1 MSSSGE
7 LEPLLSD
14 ALRVRGTLSSQWR
27 TDDPQDCSAKPPMVP
42 GSGSPPKHVPIHP
55 QASSSYSTLGLTTL
69 GARHQLVQ
77 AVEQQLEQQRKS
89 GHRGLWFGFVDTPM
103 WLLFLSA
110 FIRLAEFAW
119 REHRIGSTHEQS
131 HFGDLVESLF
141 LFLAAVFNGILNM
154 LLYRRESREVAE
166 RVHYA
171 VKVLCKTTPPPA
183 AANSPPLKRDSIL
196 APSSC
201 CVACYRDHKWQSI
214 PMNLLVHGDVVA
226 LMSGDVSP
234 GRVRLLPLVPP
245 SPPAPDR
252 PSPPSSVT
260 YARGD
265 KIPTTHALPHDMP
278 RTNAT
283 FQPQTILNLCGDMH
297 VYLME
302 ETPVLQD
309 VANSMANVERPRTA
323 VQTLQIGGKSLA
335 SMLCLIMTVVIL
347 VSIGVRAALLPE
359 PVHHVV
365 NHVCL
370 ALVDVILCFVS
381 LHTPFVWCMGEVA
394 ATSHLLTAFE
404 AILESEAT
412 TTSATSAT
420 ADDMDVYDVEER
432 EQSRLRKTKR
442 SFAVERS
449 WYYFW
454 MTLQF
459 RFMDCADAHR
469 TRYHN
474 GKKNKLM
481 IPYSGVRLLERLGS
495 TTMLCCFDDD
505 VLCEEVPCA
514 EEIFLLNE
522 DTNTILDLH
531 PEPLCTTGEKFE
543 DPKWRVHLPSLKP
556 LGLAI
561 LLNDCEDPKTE
572 YIDTLRYLSN
582 DAAAGGFY
590 DSYSTT
596 SPQHELLH
604 CVQQLS
610 GYVRLLPYPR
620 HLLNLAKAIGF
631 RVDDLANFH
640 RRQSIHVIAPRLAYQ
655 EHTSDHHDQGQED
668 TRFRGH
674 LKTHLYST
682 VVLDKRSQG
691 HQLLSRGHPSLAVS
705 QCSEY
710 WDGKSICPL
719 TKDKRRLILD
729 MYHQWRVED
738 LDCVALTYAPVAQ
751 KCNALFGPQDTA
763 FTKLPPLFLVEE
775 SSPTDDDDDHPQHR
789 GTPVVS
795 PGVVGSP
802 PSSTEAL
809 KPSAAMS
816 PTNSAKVQTSSA
828 ATGVERHTDSLWKL
842 QEDQIFLGMVASGIQ
857 PRKGMVGLIE
867 DVTASGI
874 RFVYFSPRNMR
885 RSKLLAEKMG
895 IETDWNCAIS
905 LRDSDGP
912 DPHRMTSNYSDWDVK
927 ARLPHGMLPIKTH
940 FSMKFNNQSDRLW
953 IGYLVGAIRSPN
965 LYIKST
971 NYTTTK
977 LSIVVLLRKIWLIFC
992 QIDHSLCGFYMYRS
1006 SSGSQLPV
1014 FSEVDMELSQM
1025 LNTLACAFTVR
1036 NFTHTRVSPMVVV
1049 DLIRLG
1055 RHMLTNFIQLVH
1067 YIFVMQ
1073 LYVATVVCLSYVL
1086 PFPEVA
1092 SLGCMSILWLLWI
1105 VVPALSLSLLSSPP
1119 DRHIMTRT
1127 PRKNEASAWTDDATR
1142 LCMYF
1147 LVRYV
1152 PSAIFVNIVF
1162 QVIFGLSLQ
1171 FAAEAASL
1179 NPSHESWWYFAN
1191 KGPLLF
1197 VHPRP
1202 PVIMAALDRAEAFLL
1217 LAMGWFCIFSSISHC
1232 YRSYSI
1238 FSESPFRNH
1247 PWMLT
1252 CVVCVVLQIGV
1263 SVWRAGGLV
1272 GGDGLALD
1280 AFVRFIPGY
1289 VWLAL
1294 GVWPILVVLV
1304 DELAKQHD
1312 HRLLIRYY
1320 KFLRMQFD
1328 TRLGMWSPK

>member
-1 MSSSGE
+1 
-7 LEPLLSD
+7 
-14 ALRVRGTLSSQWR
+14 
-27 TDDPQDCSAKPPMVP
+27 
-42 GSGSPPKHVPIHP
+42 
-55 QASSSYSTLGLTTL
+55 
-69 GARHQLVQ
+69 
-77 AVEQQLEQQRKS
+77 
-89 GHRGLWFGFVDTPM
+89 M

-110 FIRLAEFAW
+110 CIRLAEFAW
-119 REHRIGSTHEQS
+119 REHRIEATHEPS
-131 HFGDLVESLF
+131 HFADLVESIF
-141 LFLAAVFNGILNM
+141 LFLAAVFNGFLNM

-171 VKVLCKTTPPPA
+171 VKVLCKATPPPQPT
-183 AANSPPLKRDSIL
+183 SPHIPMPVKPLGKRDSIL

-214 PMNLLVHGDVVA
+214 PMNLLVEGDVVA
-226 LMSGDVSP
+226 LMSGDVAP
-234 GRVRLLPLVPP
+234 GRVRLLPL
-245 SPPAPDR
+245 DQ
-252 PSPPSSVT
+252 PPSSSPSCCVAT
-260 YARGD
+260 DPSSSVNSSISYARGE
-265 KIPTTHALPHDMP
+265 KIPTAHSQPLETT
-278 RTNAT
+278 RSNAT
-283 FQPQTILNLCGDMH
+283 FQPQIVLSLCGDMH
-297 VYLME
+297 VYVME

-309 VANSMANVERPRTA
+309 VVNSMTNVERPRTA
-323 VQTLQIGGKSLA
+323 IQTLQVGGKSLA
-335 SMLCLIMTVVIL
+335 SMLCLGITVIVL
-347 VSIGVRAALLPE
+347 CSIAVRAMLLPE
-359 PVHHVV
+359 PPHHVI

-370 ALVDVILCFVS
+370 
-381 LHTPFVWCMGEVA
+381 EVA

-412 TTSATSAT
+412 TQVAPNAAAGLDS
-420 ADDMDVYDVEER
+420 DIDMDVYDVEER

-442 SFAVERS
+442 PFAVERS

-454 MTLQF
+454 LTLQF
-459 RFMDCADAHR
+459 RVMDCADAHR

-474 GKKNKLM
+474 GKKNKLT

-514 EEIFLLNE
+514 EEVFLLNE
-522 DTNTILDLH
+522 DTNTVLDLH
-531 PEPLCTTGEKFE
+531 PEPLCTTGEAGAIVVVGVKSRTSRFVVGEKFE

-561 LLNDCEDPKTE
+561 LLNDCEDPMTE
-572 YIDTLRYLSN
+572 YLNSLRHLSN
-582 DAAAGGFY
+582 EASAAPFY
-590 DSYSTT
+590 EAHNASS
-596 SPQHELLH
+596 
-604 CVQQLS
+604 
-610 GYVRLLPYPR
+610 R
-620 HLLNLAKAIGF
+620 AIGF
-631 RVDDLANFH
+631 RVDDLAHFN
-640 RRQSIHVIAPRLAYQ
+640 RRQSIHVIAPRLAYE
-655 EHTSDHHDQGQED
+655 EHTSDHHDQGQDD

-691 HQLLSRGHPSLAVS
+691 HPSLAVS
-705 QCSEY
+705 QCSEF

-738 LDCVALTYAPVAQ
+738 LDCIALTYAPVAQ
-751 KCNALFGPQDTA
+751 KCNGLFSDA
-763 FTKLPPLFLVEE
+763 DHFTKLPPLFLVEE
-775 SSPTDDDDDHPQHR
+775 SIHTDDDLDDHK
-789 GTPVVS
+789 TPLVS
-795 PGVVGSP
+795 PGVGSVGSND
-802 PSSTEAL
+802 AL
-809 KPSAAMS
+809 KQTAALS
-816 PTNSAKVQTSSA
+816 PTSSA
-828 ATGVERHTDSLWKL
+828 KHHTTASSTGVGGNHDRDLWKL
-842 QEDQIFLGMVASGIQ
+842 QEDQIFLGMVASGVQ

-867 DVTASGI
+867 DVTACGI

-927 ARLPHGMLPIKTH
+927 ARLPHGTA
-940 FSMKFNNQSDRLW
+940 
-953 IGYLVGAIRSPN
+953 AIRRHLELVDNVPLLVS
-965 LYIKST
+965 LYTDSTPDTIKEMI
-971 NYTTTK
+971 
-977 LSIVVLLRKIWLIFC
+977 SIFQENHEVVLGVGTSLRESNVPLFA
-992 QIDHSLCGFYMYRS
+992 QADLSVALE
-1006 SSGSQLPV
+1006 GSPHTLFDTELPKGAQLPV
-1014 FSEVDMELSQM
+1014 FSDVDMELSQM
-1025 LNTLACAFTVR
+1025 LNTLTCSFTVR
-1036 NFTHTRVSPMVVV
+1036 NFSNTRVSPMILV

-1073 LYVATVVCLSYVL
+1073 LFVATVVLFSYVL

-1092 SLGCMSILWLLWI
+1092 SLGCMSILWLLWV
-1105 VVPALSLSLLSSPP
+1105 VVPAVSLSLLSSPP
-1119 DRHIMTRT
+1119 DKHIMTRT
-1127 PRKNEASAWTDDATR
+1127 PRKNETSAWSDDAAR
-1142 LCMYF
+1142 LAVYF

-1152 PSAIFVNIVF
+1152 PSAVFVNFVF
-1162 QVIFGLSLQ
+1162 QFIFGLSLQ
-1171 FAAEAASL
+1171 YRAKAAAVD
-1179 NPSHESWWYFAN
+1179 PDSHSWWYYAN
-1191 KGPLLF
+1191 GGPDLF

-1202 PVIMAALDRAEAFLL
+1202 RAIMAALDRAEAFLL
-1217 LAMGWFCIFSSISHC
+1217 LAMGWFCIFSSISHH

-1247 PWMLT
+1247 SQQ
-1252 CVVCVVLQIGV
+1252 VGA

-1272 GGDGLALD
+1272 GDDGVSLES
-1280 AFVRFIPGY
+1280 FVVFIPWY
-1289 VWLAL
+1289 FWLAL
-1294 GVWPILVVLV
+1294 GVWPLLVLLV

>member
-1 MSSSGE
+1 MTHQFPTGFEFNEKFLLHVVDSLYSGLYGTFLYNSE
-7 LEPLLSD
+7 QERLKVHIWEKTESVWAPVLENPTTFTNQLFQRTTRVLFPRANLKRVVLWEGLYFRWDPEMHPAYVESLDPLSKTQDMHPGTTTNPTAALIDEFRLEENHLSLSATHDRADTAAYLSD
-14 ALRVRGTLSSQWR
+14 ASSLSENDDDEYPLSRPAQRRKSMQQQAPPATTRHASPSKEDTQALKAALHEFTAQAADRARERTKANMLRETLAIIPDKSRVKYLEDLLTESVARELQLEA
-27 TDDPQDCSAKPPMVP
+27 QLGSAKPPMVP

-252 PSPPSSVT
+252 PSRPSSVT

-449 WYYFW
+449 WY
-454 MTLQF
+454 
-459 RFMDCADAHR
+459 
-469 TRYHN
+469 
-474 GKKNKLM
+474 
-481 IPYSGVRLLERLGS
+481 
-495 TTMLCCFDDD
+495 
-505 VLCEEVPCA
+505 
-514 EEIFLLNE
+514 
-522 DTNTILDLH
+522 
-531 PEPLCTTGEKFE
+531 
-543 DPKWRVHLPSLKP
+543 WRVHLPSLKP

-610 GYVRLLPYPR
+610 GYVR
-620 HLLNLAKAIGF
+620 
-631 RVDDLANFH
+631 
-640 RRQSIHVIAPRLAYQ
+640 
-655 EHTSDHHDQGQED
+655 
-668 TRFRGH
+668 
-674 LKTHLYST
+674 
-682 VVLDKRSQG
+682 

-809 KPSAAMS
+809 K
-816 PTNSAKVQTSSA
+816 
-828 ATGVERHTDSLWKL
+828 
-842 QEDQIFLGMVASGIQ
+842 
-857 PRKGMVGLIE
+857 
-867 DVTASGI
+867 
-874 RFVYFSPRNMR
+874 
-885 RSKLLAEKMG
+885 
-895 IETDWNCAIS
+895 
-905 LRDSDGP
+905 
-912 DPHRMTSNYSDWDVK
+912 
-927 ARLPHGMLPIKTH
+927 
-940 FSMKFNNQSDRLW
+940 
-953 IGYLVGAIRSPN
+953 
-965 LYIKST
+965 
-971 NYTTTK
+971 
-977 LSIVVLLRKIWLIFC
+977 
-992 QIDHSLCGFYMYRS
+992 
-1006 SSGSQLPV
+1006 
-1014 FSEVDMELSQM
+1014 
-1025 LNTLACAFTVR
+1025 
-1036 NFTHTRVSPMVVV
+1036 
-1049 DLIRLG
+1049 
-1055 RHMLTNFIQLVH
+1055 
-1067 YIFVMQ
+1067 
-1073 LYVATVVCLSYVL
+1073 
-1086 PFPEVA
+1086 
-1092 SLGCMSILWLLWI
+1092 
-1105 VVPALSLSLLSSPP
+1105 
-1119 DRHIMTRT
+1119 
-1127 PRKNEASAWTDDATR
+1127 
-1142 LCMYF
+1142 
-1147 LVRYV
+1147 
-1152 PSAIFVNIVF
+1152 
-1162 QVIFGLSLQ
+1162 
-1171 FAAEAASL
+1171 
-1179 NPSHESWWYFAN
+1179 
-1191 KGPLLF
+1191 
-1197 VHPRP
+1197 
-1202 PVIMAALDRAEAFLL
+1202 
-1217 LAMGWFCIFSSISHC
+1217 
-1232 YRSYSI
+1232 
-1238 FSESPFRNH
+1238 
-1247 PWMLT
+1247 
-1252 CVVCVVLQIGV
+1252 
-1263 SVWRAGGLV
+1263 
-1272 GGDGLALD
+1272 
-1280 AFVRFIPGY
+1280 
-1289 VWLAL
+1289 
-1294 GVWPILVVLV
+1294 
-1304 DELAKQHD
+1304 
-1312 HRLLIRYY
+1312 
-1320 KFLRMQFD
+1320 
-1328 TRLGMWSPK
+1328 